1 MLKKKFVGFD
11 EKIFF
16 VKNLEVKLSFGLYK
30 SLRIIW
36 MVPCKTIGINF
47 RWFSWY
53 FKAGRA
59 DFKSFS
65 LGVASWCNTFIAYF
79 MATMTFSVDS
89 KFFSNLQRLWRC
101 WWLKYNVGSA
111 LESSRTNVFRLE
123 LSLLSTALFRKDN
136 DNFKGQLI
144 SKANLKFS
152 FETKTK
158 KKTFLY
164 FCPSI

>member
-1 MLKKKFVGFD
+1 
-11 EKIFF
+11 
-16 VKNLEVKLSFGLYK
+16 
-30 SLRIIW
+30 

-59 DFKSFS
+59 NFKSFS
-65 LGVASWCNTFIAYF
+65 LGVASWCKTFIAYF

-89 KFFSNLQRLWRC
+89 KFFSNLQRSWRC

-111 LESSRTNVFRLE
+111 LESSWTKVFRLE

-136 DNFKGQLI
+136 DSFKGQLI
-144 SKANLKFS
+144 SKANFKVFIW
-152 FETKTK
+152 TK
-158 KKTFLY
+158 KPTKTFLY
-164 FCPSI
+164 FCPSFKKCLKSDWSKK